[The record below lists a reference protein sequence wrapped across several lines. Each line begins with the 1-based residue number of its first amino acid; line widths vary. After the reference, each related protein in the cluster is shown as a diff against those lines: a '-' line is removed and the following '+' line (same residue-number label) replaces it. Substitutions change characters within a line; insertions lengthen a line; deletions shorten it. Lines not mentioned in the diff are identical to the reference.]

1 LRNIYRT
8 LMIGLGAGLIT
19 IGLVGIVLSDRLE
32 IQRRQDWVLV
42 AQRAGAYVSS
52 FTSNLPVGT
61 YKLEVLVWV
70 HNYAEGFY
78 SITDANK
85 TQIVNLR
92 LPNTDQSSEWI
103 YYEGGFQVVDSG
115 FYTFEM
121 FNATFS
127 NVRSSAKLFQSKYID
142 EWLYPYRS
150 FLWAGVFSLV
160 VGVPLVVVGLAN
172 QLTPKPQ
179 N

>member
-1 LRNIYRT
+1 LRNVYRI

-19 IGLVGIVLSDRLE
+19 LGLVGIALSDRME
-32 IQRRQDWVLV
+32 IQRRQDWFLV
-42 AQRAGAYVSS
+42 SQRAGASVSS
-52 FTSNLPVGT
+52 FTMNLSIGT
-61 YKLEVLVWV
+61 YKLDVLVWV

-78 SITDANK
+78 SISDANK

-103 YYEGGFQVVDSG
+103 YYEGGFQVTDSG
-115 FYTFEM
+115 FYTFEL

-150 FLWAGVFSLV
+150 FLWAEVFSLV
-160 VGVPLVVVGLAN
+160 VGVPLVVVGLASRLN
-172 QLTPKPQ
+172 SKP
-179 N
+179 